1 MSLYLDAVSIL
12 ENGSRTGGS
21 FKARVYNSKLKSS
34 AVQVYALITETA
46 KWDIILK
53 EVVENAGF
61 LSLEPKLT
69 PLLSILL
76 THDLLLAKRGIS
88 APSNHPLRL
97 AIERHKVRIKAEFVR
112 SRVRRRCASVEELK
126 ALAAKQKT
134 PTGEGTSTVVSPRWV
149 RVNNVVTSF
158 DEELKATFSSYQLVH
173 SLSQLAAAA
182 PQSYYRD
189 PHIPDLLAVPQ
200 TAELTSSTAYKE
212 GRIILQDKASC
223 FPAYLLLGGDAK
235 QWTGDLM
242 DACAAPGN
250 KTTHLASLLCS
261 GLEYCRDNGV
271 ELALQKCKIF
281 SCDASQ
287 ARSKVL
293 QRMVTVAGASKM
305 VSVLAGQDFLAISP
319 EDKRFGGIAGLLL
332 DPSCSGSGIVGRD
345 DIPRLALPSSHNS
358 NPRSKKRKR
367 PAFALVPSTHADSAV
382 DEQEPIPAIDHDRL
396 IKLSNLQTR
405 IIEHAFSFPAATR
418 VTYSTCSIYAQENEV
433 VVSRALKLP
442 VAQRRGWRILS
453 RTEQVEGL
461 RYWKYRGVKPE
472 DSGGGASESFDL
484 TETEL
489 EACLRCWPNDEEGG
503 TGGFFVAGFVRDGG
517 SDGDSGA
524 ADITISPVNKGSI
537 EGNNDG
543 GAQLEE
549 ESEWEGFDSD

>member
-1 MSLYLDAVSIL
+1 MSLYSDAASIL
-12 ENGSRTGGS
+12 KNGSGTGGS
-21 FKARVYNSKLKSS
+21 FKARVYNSKLRSP

-76 THDLLLAKRGIS
+76 AHDLLFAKRGIA

-112 SRVRRRCASVEELK
+112 SRVRRRCASIEELK
-126 ALAAKQKT
+126 ALVAKQKN
-134 PTGEGTSTVVSPRWV
+134 PTGEGTTTLVPPRWV
-149 RVNNVVTSF
+149 RINNVLTTF
-158 DEELKATFSSYQLVH
+158 DEELKTTFSSSKLVH

-182 PQSYYRD
+182 PQSYYQD

-223 FPAYLLLGGDAK
+223 FPAYLLLGGAVK

-261 GLEYCRDNGV
+261 GSEQCRDDLVGP
-271 ELALQKCKIF
+271 APQKCKIF

-287 ARSKVL
+287 ARSKIL
-293 QRMVTVAGASKM
+293 QRMVTVAGAGRM

-319 EDKRFGGIAGLLL
+319 EDKRFRTIAGLLL

-345 DIPRLALPSSHNS
+345 DIPRLALPSSHNP
-358 NPRSKKRKR
+358 NPRSKKMKR
-367 PAFALVPSTHADSAV
+367 TALAPVPCTHADPAA
-382 DEQEPIPAIDHDRL
+382 DEEEPTPAIDHDRL

-405 IIEHAFSFPAATR
+405 IIEHAFSFPAARR
-418 VTYSTCSIYAQENEV
+418 VTYSTCSIHAQENEV
-433 VVSRALKLP
+433 VVSRALKSP

-453 RTEQVEGL
+453 RSEQVEGL
-461 RYWKYRGVKPE
+461 RNWKYRGIKPE
-472 DSGGGASESFDL
+472 KPGDGASESLDL
-484 TETEL
+484 TGTEL
-489 EACLRCWPNDEEGG
+489 EACLRCWPNDEEG

-517 SDGDSGA
+517 FDGDSSA
-524 ADITISPVNKGSI
+524 ADTTISPDNKGSI
-537 EGNNDG
+537 EENNDD

-549 ESEWEGFDSD
+549 ESEWEGFD

>member
-1 MSLYLDAVSIL
+1 MSLYLDAASIL
-12 ENGSRTGGS
+12 ESGSGAGGS
-21 FKARVYNSKLKSS
+21 FKARVYNSKLKS
-34 AVQVYALITETA
+34 AAAQVYALITETA

-76 THDLLLAKRGIS
+76 AHDLLLAKRGIA

-126 ALAAKQKT
+126 ALAAKQKN
-134 PTGEGTSTVVSPRWV
+134 PAGEGNSILVPPRWV
-149 RVNNVVTSF
+149 RINNVVTTF
-158 DEELKATFSSYQLVH
+158 DEELKTTFSSYKQVH

-182 PQSYYRD
+182 PQSFYHD
-189 PHIPDLLAVPQ
+189 AHIPDLLAVPQ

-223 FPAYLLLGGDAK
+223 FPAYLLLGGDVNR
-235 QWTGDLM
+235 WRGDLM

-261 GLEYCRDNGV
+261 GSEHCREDGV
-271 ELALQKCKIF
+271 GLAQQKSKIF
-281 SCDASQ
+281 ACDASH
-287 ARSKVL
+287 ARSKIL
-293 QRMVTVAGASKM
+293 QRMVTVAGADKM
-305 VSVLAGQDFLAISP
+305 VSVLAGQDFLALSP
-319 EDKRFGGIAGLLL
+319 EDKRFRTITGLLL

-345 DIPRLALPSSHNS
+345 DIPRLALPSSHNP
-358 NPRSKKRKR
+358 NHQSKKRNR
-367 PAFALVPSTHADSAV
+367 PASAPVSATHTEPVV
-382 DEQEPIPAIDHDRL
+382 DKREPTPDIDHDRL

-418 VTYSTCSIYAQENEV
+418 VTYSTCSIHAQENEA
-433 VVSRALKLP
+433 VVSRALSSP

-453 RTEQVEGL
+453 RNEQVEGM
-461 RYWKYRGVKPE
+461 RNWNYRGIKPE
-472 DSGGGASESFDL
+472 ESGDGVNESVDL

-489 EACLRCWPNDEEGG
+489 EACLRCWPNDEEG
-503 TGGFFVAGFVRDGG
+503 TGGFFVAGFVRDRGFE
-517 SDGDSGA
+517 GDTST
-524 ADITISPVNKGSI
+524 ADTTISPVGGETN
-537 EGNNDG
+537 EGNNDD
-543 GAQLEE
+543 GAQSDE